1 MCVFL
6 FYFMALKSQGSSA
19 VRGLCSMSHRQIYTV
34 VDFPCGATGKAS
46 AGSGDVQ
53 KSSLGAR

>member
-1 MCVFL
+1 
-6 FYFMALKSQGSSA
+6 MALKSQGSSA